1 MCLSHSHHTFLVR
14 PRYHD
19 TVPPHRHILPLPPGI
34 YFANLV
40 RPLLLSRSRPDST
53 TTCTAPSTATAST
66 PLHLFVFGLEEAQAD
81 EQTAAQEAED
91 GHVDACH
98 AGGEGRHTDQEEA
111 RDGVPDEGDEGDAT
125 PGGEEVLYEG
135 HGGDGTGKKQG
146 RHDVESGGYDDTT
159 QTKQNE

>member
-19 TVPPHRHILPLPPGI
+19 TVPPHRHMPSQRGI
-34 YFANLV
+34 YFVNLV

-98 AGGEGRHTDQEEA
+98 AGGEGRHADQEET
-111 RDGVPDEGDEGDAT
+111 RDGVPDEGDEGHAA

-135 HGGDGTGKKQG
+135 HGGDGKRGEGTTW
-146 RHDVESGGYDDTT
+146 RAADTRPNE
-159 QTKQNE
+159 TK